1 MREMMNKFRELVRDR
16 VQENKKQGR
25 QAQKN
30 TAKKNAE
37 AEWEMSSDDA
47 LRAPIVSGYK

>member
-1 MREMMNKFRELVRDR
+1 MREIMTKFRELVRERAQDKKHG
-16 VQENKKQGR
+16 QQAGSTMADTKKQP
-25 QAQKN
+25 
-30 TAKKNAE
+30 